1 MEDIIRIGDYVFVH
15 AGLRPGVPLESQKVG
30 DLRWIRG
37 EFIEDTSPRDFA
49 VVHGH
54 TITPEP
60 QITPLRIG
68 IDTGA
73 FASGEL
79 TAIGL
84 EGAERW
90 LVTVRDPS
98 LPD

>member
-1 MEDIIRIGDYVFVH
+1 ALD
-15 AGLRPGVPLESQKVG
+15 AQKVG

-37 EFIEDTSPRDFA
+37 EFIEDDAPRDFA

-54 TITPEP
+54 TISADPEVGP
-60 QITPLRIG
+60 VRIG

-73 FASGEL
+73 FTSGNL

-84 EGAERW
+84 EGADRW
-90 LVTVRDPS
+90 L
-98 LPD
+98 LNEQIAAEAA